1 MVIFAVIRR
10 RKESI
15 KTQRPKNENEF
26 QFDDGLQNYDEI
38 INGNEMNSYQILNY
52 EKVGYGF
59 GVNDKINQ
67 NESKVKEIPNNTVQ
81 YLEMSAQK

>member
-10 RKESI
+10 RKELI
-15 KTQRPKNENEF
+15 KTQRLKNENEF

-38 INGNEMNSYQILNY
+38 INGNEVNSYDIMNY
-52 EKVGYGF
+52 EIDGYDI

-67 NESKVKEIPNNTVQ
+67 NESKVKEVTNITVE
-81 YLEMSAQK
+81 YLEMSAQN

>member
-1 MVIFAVIRR
+1 VVIFAVIRR

-38 INGNEMNSYQILNY
+38 INGNEVNSYEFMNY
-52 EKVGYGF
+52 VIDGYGF

-67 NESKVKEIPNNTVQ
+67 NESKVKEIPNNTV
-81 YLEMSAQK
+81 